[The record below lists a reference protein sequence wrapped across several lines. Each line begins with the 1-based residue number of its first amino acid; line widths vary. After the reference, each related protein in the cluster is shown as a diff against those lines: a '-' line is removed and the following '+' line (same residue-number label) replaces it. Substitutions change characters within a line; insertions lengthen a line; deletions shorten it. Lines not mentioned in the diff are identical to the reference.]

1 MMWII
6 IEKGLVLIAAI
17 VLMAILALVATAAV
31 ITTNTEIKISSN
43 YKTSI
48 QALYAAQAGYE
59 EARARLRGLSS
70 DDNYAGDPASSD
82 PTWSAYILT
91 SNTWQS
97 SDDPDYAD
105 TYTNYI
111 PTTIDHTN
119 TATETN
125 TIQTLPD
132 ISYWAKIRH
141 KREADM
147 LNEPYTDY
155 GATNDIIYYG
165 YAATGTSTVE
175 LFTTDDD
182 PFTASPVEIITSYG
196 SSGTSL
202 SVIEIQARKFPGP
215 PIVGTIYAGNDIY
228 VLSGSTITGNDYVG
242 CATDPVPAITYV
254 YNKSISPGVTL
265 VSDAD
270 AGTSTT
276 RTALDLTTVVDEL
289 ESIKTV
295 TLTEDQTGYNVGSD
309 SNYEVVYCD
318 ATQLSDDKITLTNI
332 TGYGTLVVSGKIE
345 FNGTS
350 NWWYG
355 LIIASEKIEFY
366 GGGAIYGAVL
376 SGNDVSIS
384 GMWEIDYD
392 SCEIDKAKS
401 SFPYA
406 TFRWEDKKL
415 N

>member
-1 MMWII
+1 
-6 IEKGLVLIAAI
+6 
-17 VLMAILALVATAAV
+17 
-31 ITTNTEIKISSN
+31 
-43 YKTSI
+43 
-48 QALYAAQAGYE
+48 
-59 EARARLRGLSS
+59 
-70 DDNYAGDPASSD
+70 
-82 PTWSAYILT
+82 
-91 SNTWQS
+91 
-97 SDDPDYAD
+97 
-105 TYTNYI
+105 
-111 PTTIDHTN
+111 
-119 TATETN
+119 
-125 TIQTLPD
+125 
-132 ISYWAKIRH
+132 
-141 KREADM
+141 M

-155 GATNDIIYYG
+155 GGATNDIIYYG

-175 LFTTDDD
+175 QFTTDDD

-202 SVIEIQARKFPGP
+202 SVIEIQARRFPGP

-228 VLSGSTITGNDYVG
+228 VESGTIITGNDYVG
-242 CATDPVPAITYV
+242 CAADPVPAITYV

-265 VSDAD
+265 ESE

-276 RTALDLTTVVDEL
+276 RTALDLTTVDEL

-295 TLTEDQTGYNVGSD
+295 TLTGNQTDYNVGSN

-332 TGYGTLVVSGKIE
+332 SGYGTLVVSGKIE
-345 FNGTS
+345 FKGTS

-355 LIIASEKIEFY
+355 LIIASEKIEFD
-366 GGGAIYGAVL
+366 GDGTVYGAVL
-376 SGNDVSIS
+376 SGGDVYIP
-384 GMWEIDYD
+384 GTWEIDYD

>member
-1 MMWII
+1 
-6 IEKGLVLIAAI
+6 
-17 VLMAILALVATAAV
+17 MAILALVATVAV

-48 QALYAAQAGYE
+48 QASYAAQAGYE
-59 EARARLRGLSS
+59 EARARLRGLTF

-91 SNTWQS
+91 SDTWEFS
-97 SDDPDYAD
+97 TDPNDSNYLD
-105 TYTNYI
+105 PNYKNYI
-111 PTTIDHTN
+111 PLYDNPVNHTN

-125 TIQTLPD
+125 TIQATPD
-132 ISYWAKIRH
+132 ISYWVKIRH

-155 GATNDIIYYG
+155 GGATNDIIYYG

-175 LFTTDDD
+175 QFTTDDD

-202 SVIEIQARKFPGP
+202 SVIEIQARRFPGP

-228 VLSGSTITGNDYVG
+228 VESGTIITGNDYVG
-242 CATDPVPAITYV
+242 CAADPVPAITYV

-265 VSDAD
+265 ESE

-276 RTALDLTTVVDEL
+276 RTSLDLTTVDEL

-295 TLTEDQTGYNVGSD
+295 TLTGNQTDYNVGSN

-332 TGYGTLVVSGKIE
+332 SGYGTLVVSGKIE
-345 FNGTS
+345 FKGTS

-355 LIIASEKIEFY
+355 LIIASEKIEFD
-366 GGGAIYGAVL
+366 GDGTVYGAVL
-376 SGNDVSIS
+376 SGGDVYIP
-384 GMWEIDYD
+384 GTWEIDYD